1 VPAARRS
8 CPDLARQLPVP
19 TQGGRVYRFELR
31 QGVRYSD
38 GTPVRATDVRAS
50 SERMLQLNG
59 VNLPP
64 FYGAIRGASHCVTT
78 PAACDLS
85 SGIQRRCQR

>member
-1 VPAARRS
+1 
-8 CPDLARQLPVP
+8 
-19 TQGGRVYRFELR
+19 
-31 QGVRYSD
+31 
-38 GTPVRATDVRAS
+38 
-50 SERMLQLNG
+50 MLQLNG